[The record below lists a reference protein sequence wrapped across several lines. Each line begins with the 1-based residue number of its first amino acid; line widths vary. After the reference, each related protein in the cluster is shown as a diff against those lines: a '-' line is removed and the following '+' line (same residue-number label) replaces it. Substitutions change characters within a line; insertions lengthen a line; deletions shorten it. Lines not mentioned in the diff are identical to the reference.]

1 MPCKWYRGPTHAHIS
16 SGSSGFGLRF
26 DRVTVTIEF
35 TILGTS
41 AASGARGSWYN
52 ITDATTETKR
62 CSSAIAALGLIHFFR
77 FSFGQS
83 SRVLLSYG
91 LSKMMHGFVPHFH
104 PGALVRPAAI
114 RRAQGVMYAATKFLR
129 GIVWQSGRALA
140 ASLRHG
146 VSCLLTAVFNFKQRE
161 LAWSAAA
168 AKVQGNISRPG
179 KALRVHDLRRLRI
192 FAELCAT
199 MFNELRCDAV

>member
-1 MPCKWYRGPTHAHIS
+1 MPCKWYQGPTHAHVS

-26 DRVTVTIEF
+26 DRVTIEF

-52 ITDATTETKR
+52 ITDATTEKKR

-91 LSKMMHGFVPHFH
+91 LSKMMHGFIWFCSTLSSHAR
-104 PGALVRPAAI
+104 ALVRPAAI
-114 RRAQGVMYAATKFLR
+114 RRAQGRKASCMQLPSFCAGASGSLAGLLQPLCVMDVMGCR
-129 GIVWQSGRALA
+129 V
-140 ASLRHG
+140 SLLP
-146 VSCLLTAVFNFKQRE
+146 SST
-161 LAWSAAA
+161 
-168 AKVQGNISRPG
+168 SRSSSNG
-179 KALRVHDLRRLRI
+179 S
-192 FAELCAT
+192 
-199 MFNELRCDAV
+199 